1 MSLLF
6 NMLSML
12 VIAFLPRSKHLLISW
27 LQAPSAVILKLRKVK
42 SVTVSIVSPSICH
55 GVMEQD
61 AMILVLWMMSFKP
74 AFSLPSFTFIKKL
87 FSFSSLSSI
96 RVVSSAY
103 LKVKIEVAQL
113 RLTLHSPMDCSLPGS
128 SAHEIFQARVLE
140 WVAISFSRG
149 SSWPR
154 DQTWVSHIVG
164 RCLTIWT
171 IKEVISEV
179 IDISPG
185 TVDSSLCFIQPSISH
200 DVLCM

>member
-1 MSLLF
+1 
-6 NMLSML
+6 
-12 VIAFLPRSKHLLISW
+12 
-27 LQAPSAVILKLRKVK
+27 
-42 SVTVSIVSPSICH
+42 
-55 GVMEQD
+55 MEQD
-61 AMILVLWMMSFKP
+61 AMILVLWTMSFKP

-113 RLTLHSPMDCSLPGS
+113 CLTLHSPMDCSLPGS

-164 RCLTIWT
+164 RCLTVWT

-179 IDISPG
+179 IDSSPG
-185 TVDSSLCFIQPSISH
+185 TVDSSLCIIQPSISH

>member
-27 LQAPSAVILKLRKVK
+27 LQAPSAEILKSRKVK

-74 AFSLPSFTFIKKL
+74 AFSLPFFTFIKKL

-113 RLTLHSPMDCSLPGS
+113 CLTLHGPMDCSLPGS
-128 SAHEIFQARVLE
+128 SAHGIFQARILE

-154 DQTWVSHIVG
+154 DQTCVSHIVG
-164 RCLTIWT
+164 RCFTIWT
-171 IKEVISEV
+171 TKEVISEV

>member
-42 SVTVSIVSPSICH
+42 FVTVSIVSPSICH

-113 RLTLHSPMDCSLPGS
+113 CLTLHRPMDCSLPGS

-185 TVDSSLCFIQPSISH
+185 TVDSSLCFMQPSISH